1 MTLFSAVLTAA
12 DVGGWDAARR
22 QLLRAS
28 VIDKAVLR
36 PPPHRVS
43 RMWKRKKYLEY
54 LEYGTIAITSLGFVL
69 YLEMPNPRQQGPP
82 CMRCSHKLLNWH
94 KRCKRNI
101 HPIHHHYRATVSS
114 ETKSLRARVGL
125 NAHIVMDDTTD
136 QSRRHRVQVAPTL
149 FETWK
154 TF

>member
-43 RMWKRKKYLEY
+43 RM
-54 LEYGTIAITSLGFVL
+54 
-69 YLEMPNPRQQGPP
+69 
-82 CMRCSHKLLNWH
+82 
-94 KRCKRNI
+94 
-101 HPIHHHYRATVSS
+101 
-114 ETKSLRARVGL
+114 
-125 NAHIVMDDTTD
+125 
-136 QSRRHRVQVAPTL
+136 
-149 FETWK
+149 
-154 TF
+154 